1 MYEMYVYKGLEGCIS
16 NSEECL
22 HLSVGK
28 ASGSGKDEK
37 GLYLVTPY
45 SILLLLCVFLFLII
59 SRYYF
64 YNKK

>member
-45 SILLLLCVFLFLII
+45 SILLLLCVFFFLII